1 MDLLG
6 GALPRLLVSS
16 GAAFTGPAGLAGHI
30 SGGRSAGALC
40 RPLPDPGRTWVR
52 DHAGGRPPP
61 AKVVPATGDRA
72 GARSTREFG
81 PRWTAARVLFD
92 LDGEGRPTG
101 FVFEIG
107 GDRRPVK
114 RVE

>member
-1 MDLLG
+1 MIPLRG
-6 GALPRLLVSS
+6 GHL
-16 GAAFTGPAGLAGHI
+16 
-30 SGGRSAGALC
+30 
-40 RPLPDPGRTWVR
+40 RPKLY
-52 DHAGGRPPP
+52 RPPEIELAP
-61 AKVVPATGDRA
+61 ADEMVSRHVSADPVEERSLGDAWGVR
-72 GARSTREFG
+72 GVG